1 MRRVAILLAL
11 AALACGQS
19 GSSQPAPGSGSAGSG
34 SGSGAGS
41 TEDFETPA
49 PTFAIEEVS
58 IPSDRTWKAAA
69 KTATRLWA
77 EAFNKIGVTRARVTP
92 LTSPDGAIAPYLVQ
106 VEAFAEAESKFKGVA
121 LVSRTD
127 KLEMINGGGIKRLE
141 RHLKAI
147 GFPATK
153 LPMGHLIE
161 MLHATA
167 AIPAAW
173 VRPPSVVG
181 WTFDKPAPSTLTYDD
196 KGALLVLFREGKA
209 EGSAAAPL
217 EKIEVRIDPGALITT
232 TTLRKTGDAWE
243 RFSE

>member
-1 MRRVAILLAL
+1 MRRVAIVLAV

-19 GSSQPAPGSGSAGSG
+19 GSGKPAQGSAGSAGSAGSG
-34 SGSGAGS
+34 TGAS
-41 TEDFETPA
+41 EDFETPA
-49 PTFAIEEVS
+49 PTFAIEEVA
-58 IPSDRTWKAAA
+58 IPADPTWKAAA

-106 VEAFAEAESKFKGVA
+106 VEAFKDAESKFKGTA

-127 KLEMINGGGIKRLE
+127 KLEMINGGGMKRLE

-161 MLHATA
+161 MLHVTA

-181 WTFDKPAPSTLTYDD
+181 WTFDKPAPSTLSYDD
-196 KGALLVLFREGKA
+196 KGALLVLHREGKA

-217 EKIEVRIDPGALITT
+217 EKIEVRIDANGLLTT
-232 TTLRKTGDAWE
+232 TTLRQAGDAWE
-243 RFSE
+243 RFTE